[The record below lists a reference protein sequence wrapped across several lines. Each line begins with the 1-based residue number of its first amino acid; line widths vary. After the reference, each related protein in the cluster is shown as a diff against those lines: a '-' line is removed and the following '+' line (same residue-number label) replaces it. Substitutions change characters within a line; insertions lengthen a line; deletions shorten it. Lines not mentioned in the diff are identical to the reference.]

1 MLPQLVH
8 AAERIPG
15 WWRMR
20 PLVVPPMAALHRR
33 RLDKVTFVAVTGSAG
48 KTTTSLLAAAVLTTA
63 GRIQPPRQANRFEYV
78 MAAVLATQPDD
89 DFCVVEMGAGRSGW
103 ERSLAT
109 VRPRIGVV
117 TAVGTDHL
125 KVLHSI
131 EAIAEEKAK
140 LIACLP
146 EDGTAVLNADD
157 ARVLAMADRF
167 AGNIITFGRAEGAML
182 RVEHVRSAW
191 PERLSFTAVHKD
203 HAVEV
208 STRLSGT
215 HWTSAVLAALAVG
228 LAAGIPLDQAAKA
241 IAAVEP
247 HPSRMYPMVS
257 DDGVT
262 FIVDDWKAP
271 LWIMQSA
278 FDFMRAAEADR
289 KIIAI
294 GTISDYS
301 GNAPRTYTR
310 VARAALDVADHVLF
324 VGPMATHG
332 LRAKT
337 PETADRLHAFATVK
351 DAASFLHSLLRR
363 GDLVLV
369 KGTINAD
376 HLGRLAHHW
385 LEPISCWR
393 MDCGKNTR
401 CAACSELR
409 AEVTKAA
416 GQAGPPPAAKAV
428 AVPAG
433 LPQCSASME
442 VVVGIGNPGERYQ
455 NTPHN
460 IGFNVLDTLAARL
473 GLSWSIHDDVALAH
487 TTLNAKP
494 LLLVKPQT
502 YVNNTGKCLKGLS
515 DALGFQAEDV
525 ILIQDDIHLPLGK
538 LRSRARGSDGGHKG
552 VRSMLV
558 TFQTGDIRRL
568 KIGVAPAEPPRSAV
582 EYFVS
587 PLPPEALAILEP
599 AVEAAVDRLLLLV
612 DGAGRAISGKSPGAG
627 DRAPASPP
635 PRPAAPQCRPG
646 Q

>member
-1 MLPQLVH
+1 
-8 AAERIPG
+8 
-15 WWRMR
+15 
-20 PLVVPPMAALHRR
+20 MAALHRR

-48 KTTTSLLAAAVLTTA
+48 KTMTSLLAAAVLGTA
-63 GRIQPPRQANRFEYV
+63 GRTHPPRQANRFEYV

-103 ERSLAT
+103 DRALAT

-125 KVLHSI
+125 KMLHSI

-146 EDGTAVLNADD
+146 ADGTAVLNADD
-157 ARVLAMADRF
+157 LRVLAMADRF
-167 AGNIITFGRAEGAML
+167 AGNIITFGRAEGVML
-182 RVEHVRSAW
+182 RAEHVRSPW
-191 PERLSFTAVHKD
+191 PERLSFTAVHQD

-208 STRLSGT
+208 RTRLCGT

-247 HPSRMYPMVS
+247 SPSRMYPITS
-257 DDGVT
+257 DNGVT
-262 FIVDDWKAP
+262 FIVDDWKSP

-278 FDFMRAAEADR
+278 FDFLRSAEADR

-294 GTISDYS
+294 GTIGDYS
-301 GNAPRTYTR
+301 GNAQRTYTR
-310 VARAALDVADHVLF
+310 VARAALDVADHVVF
-324 VGPMATHG
+324 VGPMATHA

-337 PETADRLHAFATVK
+337 PETAERLHAFANVK
-351 DAASFLHSLLRR
+351 DAANFLHPLLRR
-363 GDLVLV
+363 GDLVLL
-369 KGTINAD
+369 KGHINTD

-385 LEPISCWR
+385 LQPISCWR

-401 CAACSELR
+401 CDACSELR
-409 AEVTKAA
+409 AKATKAVV
-416 GQAGPPPAAKAV
+416 QVDPTPAAKA
-428 AVPAG
+428 AAAPAG
-433 LPQCSASME
+433 LPQCRAPME
-442 VVVGIGNPGERYQ
+442 VLVGIGNPEARHR

-460 IGFNVLDTLAARL
+460 VGFAMLDALAARL
-473 GLSWSIHDDVALAH
+473 SLSWSVHDDVMLAH
-487 TTLNAKP
+487 TTMHGKT

-515 DALGFQAEDV
+515 DALGFRAEDC

-552 VRSMLV
+552 VRSVLV
-558 TFQTGDIRRL
+558 NFQTGDIRRL

-587 PLPPEALAILEP
+587 PLPPEALAVLEP
-599 AVEAAVDRLLLLV
+599 AVEAAVDRLLSMLA
-612 DGAGRAISGKSPGAG
+612 GASRPPNDAGAVS
-627 DRAPASPP
+627 RV
-635 PRPAAPQCRPG
+635 CRRED
-646 Q
+646 